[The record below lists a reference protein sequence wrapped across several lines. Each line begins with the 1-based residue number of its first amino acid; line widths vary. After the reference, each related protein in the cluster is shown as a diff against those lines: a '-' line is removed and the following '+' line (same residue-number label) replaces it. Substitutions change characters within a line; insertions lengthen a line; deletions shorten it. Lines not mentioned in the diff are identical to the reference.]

1 MYYFVII
8 VVTEERKY
16 LLVYEVVPEDT
27 QMKTSYARN
36 SKLFE
41 DIFWHKFQN
50 KDKKHN
56 SLYFA
61 RKYALIFVL
70 GHSWSVRSPSMK
82 NICSSLVTGNLEQKN
97 NDNNFSFLITHFVFP
112 FPFPIPAFSNIG
124 ICLIFKM
131 GDFAAKRSSRCH
143 TVSFLENG
151 SYRGQ
156 GSWIETELNGPKLAQ
171 ETHTM

>member
-1 MYYFVII
+1 MHGCYRRKKIFACSWSRTRGHSKENILRKKQQAVRRHFLTQ
-8 VVTEERKY
+8 VSKY
-16 LLVYEVVPEDT
+16 L
-27 QMKTSYARN
+27 
-36 SKLFE
+36 
-41 DIFWHKFQN
+41 
-50 KDKKHN
+50 KDNKHN

-61 RKYALIFVL
+61 RIFVL

-97 NDNNFSFLITHFVFP
+97 NNNNFWFLITHFVFS

-124 ICLIFKM
+124 VCLIFKM
-131 GDFAAKRSSRCH
+131 ADFAAKRSSWCH

-151 SYRGQ
+151 SYRGE
-156 GSWIETELNGPKLAQ
+156 GNWMKTELNGPKLAH